1 MTRTRQKAQ
10 EIESQNEESSSEPM
24 EENRRLTRT
33 SRKNQED
40 EADVAPPQRA
50 TRTLQSA
57 KVNTE
62 IKCKYFI
69 IFFTFMYGYDYI
81 FK

>member
-33 SRKNQED
+33 TRKNQED

-62 IKCKYFI
+62 IKY
-69 IFFTFMYGYDYI
+69 
-81 FK
+81 

>member
-10 EIESQNEESSSEPM
+10 EIETKNEESSSEPM

-33 SRKNQED
+33 TRKNQED

-57 KVNTE
+57 KVKTE
-62 IKCKYFI
+62 IKYLHFI
-69 IFFTFMYGYDYI
+69 IFYFYVRI
-81 FK
+81 

>member
-10 EIESQNEESSSEPM
+10 EIETKNDESSSEPM

-33 SRKNQED
+33 TRKNQED

-50 TRTLQSA
+50 TRTLQSS
-57 KVNTE
+57 KVKTD
-62 IKCKYFI
+62 IKY
-69 IFFTFMYGYDYI
+69 
-81 FK
+81 

>member
-10 EIESQNEESSSEPM
+10 EIETKNDESSSEPM
-24 EENRRLTRT
+24 EENRRLTRIT
-33 SRKNQED
+33 RKNQED

-57 KVNTE
+57 KVKTE
-62 IKCKYFI
+62 IKY
-69 IFFTFMYGYDYI
+69 
-81 FK
+81 